1 MFIAYTYG
9 IVEILLHS
17 HHYALKIIVDTQ
29 YCMECVIN
37 SDAVLQKIDLVRS
50 LVNLSFVLTIH
61 SLHNKEIPDILIDVI
76 AMDVAAQNSL

>member
-1 MFIAYTYG
+1 M
-9 IVEILLHS
+9 
-17 HHYALKIIVDTQ
+17 
-29 YCMECVIN
+29 IN
-37 SDAVLQKIDLVRS
+37 SDAVLQKIDLVRG